1 MVFPGWGGSTE
12 YATLVSVGMG
22 GGKSGWRGAYAVL
35 GSVGITEE
43 VGGGRMMSS

>member
-1 MVFPGWGGSTE
+1 MITE

-22 GGKSGWRGAYAVL
+22 GVNFGWRGAYAVL

-43 VGGGRMMSS
+43 VDGGRMMSS